1 MKPFKTLFY
10 LIFSLFTMEFILRI
24 TTVKSILSYGFFISL
39 LFNLSFATA
48 FFLILNFFSKKF
60 LKHAVAVIFLVVLAI
75 IYSSQIIYYQFFRTF
90 YHLYS
95 ASNAG
100 QVSDFWKD
108 ILLVTGKNLQWV
120 ILVFTPALIL
130 FFLGKKIIS
139 SKTIKYNLK
148 FLLVLLIILTHLSG
162 VLAVYKGGRYT
173 NSPYDLYFKN
183 SNPLLSVQNLGLLT
197 TIRLDL
203 QRMITNWTPVVDV
216 FIPDPV
222 DTGDDD
228 PDDNDEPKEREY
240 NVLNI
245 DFDYLIEKEKDETI
259 RLMHEYFKN
268 LQPTAK
274 NEYTGIFQGYNLILI
289 TAESLAPFA
298 INKEIT
304 PTLYKL
310 VHEGFYFPNFY
321 VPLWDV
327 STSDGEYMGLT
338 SLIPKSGVWS
348 FRASSNISLPF
359 VMGNQL
365 KNLGYKTVAYHNH
378 TYTYYGRHLSHPNMG
393 YDYKGIGNGLDVKR
407 VWPASDLEMMEV
419 TVDEYI
425 NNEPFHAYYMT
436 VSGHLQYNFIGNN
449 MAMKNRKL
457 VEHLPL
463 STQAKAYLA
472 TQIELDKALEY
483 LLERLEEAGIAE
495 RTLIVM
501 STDHYPYGLE
511 HDTIDEL
518 SGFYVD
524 RDFDIHKSPLVMYV
538 KGMEPKRID
547 DPAWGI
553 DIIPTISNLMGLEFD
568 SRLLMGR
575 DIFSDSEPLVFFRN
589 MSFITDKGRYNART
603 RKFIPNEEVEV
614 DDDYVE
620 RISRI
625 IQNKFYFS
633 RLILEND
640 YYSKVLNGIR

>member
-1 MKPFKTLFY
+1 
-10 LIFSLFTMEFILRI
+10 MEFILRI
-24 TTVKSILSYGFFISL
+24 TTVKSVLSYGYFISL
-39 LFNLSFATA
+39 LFNLSFAA
-48 FFLILNFFSKKF
+48 ALFFILSFFAKKL
-60 LKHAVAVIFLVVLAI
+60 LKHAISVIFLIILAI

-95 ASNAG
+95 AGNAG

-108 ILLVTGKNLQWV
+108 ILLVTGNNFHWV
-120 ILVFTPALIL
+120 ILVFSPALIF
-130 FFLGKKIIS
+130 FFLGRKIIPKKS
-139 SKTIKYNLK
+139 INHKLK
-148 FLLVLLIILTHLSG
+148 VLIVLLIIGSHLTGL
-162 VLAVYKGGRYT
+162 LAVYRGGKYT

-197 TIRLDL
+197 TIRLDF
-203 QRMITNWTPVVDV
+203 QRIVTNWTPTVDV

-222 DTGDDD
+222 NNRDND
-228 PDDNDEPKEREY
+228 PDDNDDDPKKKEY

-245 DFDYLIEKEKDETI
+245 DFNYLIENEKDETI
-259 RLMHEYFKN
+259 KLMHQYFQS

-274 NEYTGIFQGYNLILI
+274 NEYTGKFQGYNLILI
-289 TAESLAPFA
+289 TAESLAPYA
-298 INKEIT
+298 VNKEIT

-348 FRASSNISLPF
+348 FRASSEISLPF

-365 KNLGYKTVAYHNH
+365 KKLGYKTVAYHNH

-393 YDYKGIGNGLDVKR
+393 YEYKGIGNGLNVKK

-425 NNEPFHAYYMT
+425 HNEPFHAYYMT
-436 VSGHLQYNFIGNN
+436 VSGHLQYNFIGNS

-483 LLERLEEAGIAE
+483 LLSRLEKAGIAE

-501 STDHYPYGLE
+501 STDHYPYGLD

-524 RDFDIHKSPLVMYV
+524 RDFDIHKSPLIMYV
-538 KGMEPKRID
+538 KGMEGQRID
-547 DPAWGI
+547 DPVWGI
-553 DIIPTISNLMGLEFD
+553 DIIPTISNLMGLEYD

-603 RKFIPNEEVEV
+603 KKFFPNEGVEV

-625 IQNKFYFS
+625 IQNKIYFS
-633 RLILEND
+633 RLILEKD
-640 YYSKVLNGIR
+640 YYSKVLQGIK

>member
-1 MKPFKTLFY
+1 
-10 LIFSLFTMEFILRI
+10 
-24 TTVKSILSYGFFISL
+24 
-39 LFNLSFATA
+39 
-48 FFLILNFFSKKF
+48 
-60 LKHAVAVIFLVVLAI
+60 
-75 IYSSQIIYYQFFRTF
+75 
-90 YHLYS
+90 
-95 ASNAG
+95 
-100 QVSDFWKD
+100 
-108 ILLVTGKNLQWV
+108 
-120 ILVFTPALIL
+120 
-130 FFLGKKIIS
+130 
-139 SKTIKYNLK
+139 
-148 FLLVLLIILTHLSG
+148 
-162 VLAVYKGGRYT
+162 
-173 NSPYDLYFKN
+173 
-183 SNPLLSVQNLGLLT
+183 
-197 TIRLDL
+197 
-203 QRMITNWTPVVDV
+203 
-216 FIPDPV
+216 
-222 DTGDDD
+222 
-228 PDDNDEPKEREY
+228 
-240 NVLNI
+240 
-245 DFDYLIEKEKDETI
+245 
-259 RLMHEYFKN
+259 
-268 LQPTAK
+268 
-274 NEYTGIFQGYNLILI
+274 
-289 TAESLAPFA
+289 
-298 INKEIT
+298 
-304 PTLYKL
+304 
-310 VHEGFYFPNFY
+310 
-321 VPLWDV
+321 
-327 STSDGEYMGLT
+327 
-338 SLIPKSGVWS
+338 
-348 FRASSNISLPF
+348 
-359 VMGNQL
+359 
-365 KNLGYKTVAYHNH
+365 
-378 TYTYYGRHLSHPNMG
+378 MG
-393 YDYKGIGNGLDVKR
+393 YDYKGIGNGLEVRR

-472 TQIELDKALEY
+472 TQIELDRALEY

-603 RKFIPNEEVEV
+603 RKFIPNEGVEV

-625 IQNKFYFS
+625 IQNKIYFS

-640 YYSKVLNGIR
+640 YYSKVLKGIR